1 MEDRLMRT
9 RQLLGDENVAKLRRS
24 RVTVVGCGAVGSF
37 AIEALARG
45 GIGHLK
51 LIDYDAV
58 ELSNINRQLFALT
71 STLGQRKVEVAKSR
85 VKDISS
91 DILVDIFDEKLTKD
105 NVEKLLNETD
115 FVIDAIDDID
125 GKIAL
130 IAFCKAHHIPFISSM
145 GAARRVDISKIT
157 IGRMDKTSGCPL
169 AARMRKKLRAEEMAL
184 DFPCVYSTEQTSDTV
199 APGREMGSL
208 VTVTGLFGLLL
219 AHFVLNKLVDLE
231 IHI

>member
-58 ELSNINRQLFALT
+58 ELSNINRQLFALS

-85 VKDISS
+85 IKDISS

-105 NVEKLLNETD
+105 NVEKLLGETD

-125 GKIAL
+125 GKIA
-130 IAFCKAHHIPFISSM
+130 P
-145 GAARRVDISKIT
+145 
-157 IGRMDKTSGCPL
+157 
-169 AARMRKKLRAEEMAL
+169 
-184 DFPCVYSTEQTSDTV
+184 
-199 APGREMGSL
+199 
-208 VTVTGLFGLLL
+208 
-219 AHFVLNKLVDLE
+219 
-231 IHI
+231 